1 MQLSPEIHN
10 SLRRFMAS
18 AKSILEN
25 SRGYRNSD
33 VAEALN
39 ESWDYHAGSVDANA
53 TPSKVKNI
61 LHDLIQR
68 FPGFSPVVESD
79 GMKEPSGTALTGG
92 DGPKEELEDQPTLD
106 DNEELAGKESLLTR
120 EPKNKIGTPV
130 IKGSEKG
137 MSGKNSNGSGSLE
150 ESLAASF
157 SGKRPAFKQAGS
169 GQAAGRLHPSPTEE
183 EEEGF
188 AESQELVE
196 HDSFP
201 DIGGGHS
208 GRPLKVTRGAP
219 LKPMQRTGGVEP
231 KQTKGPPPR
240 PRMVAGPAR
249 QRQQPQPQP
258 QMESCS
264 SEGEV
269 CDDGVKYPSKAAAKP
284 FKKAKKSSGMSES
297 VMKANVGKLAGYVRE
312 ALAESAKNMRGGKYS
327 LSFNVAVLEGSYKN
341 RTPQRKQLSEALA
354 DAEEILQLH
363 NPDNVALEA
372 TFTNGKTV
380 VGSKAIPLFAVE
392 SRSPL
397 MSEGKALFRFRRN
410 AEGFAND
417 LVAEGLVCRVT
428 PHVWGATVEVQPVM
442 EDVSHVVE
450 AVAESFFNEEKWIQ
464 NAFKDVKKRG
474 TEGVCT
480 GDKFGS
486 ESCPP
491 GSKRYNMAK
500 NLRKMSKK

>member
-18 AKSILEN
+18 AKSIIES
-25 SRGYRNSD
+25 SREYRNSD

-39 ESWDYHAGSVDANA
+39 ESWDFYAGSVDANA
-53 TPSKVKNI
+53 TPTKVKNI

-120 EPKNKIGTPV
+120 EPKNKIGTPI

-183 EEEGF
+183 EEEGY
-188 AESQELVE
+188 AESLDMS
-196 HDSFP
+196 H

-208 GRPLKVTRGAP
+208 GRPNKVVRGAP
-219 LKPMQRTGGVEP
+219 LNTVQPTGGVEP
-231 KQTKGPPPR
+231 KQTKGQLPPPPR
-240 PRMVAGPAR
+240 SRMVAGPVKR
-249 QRQQPQPQP
+249 PQPQMQP
-258 QMESCS
+258 QMESCDGDG
-264 SEGEV
+264 EGAV
-269 CDDGVKYPSKAAAKP
+269 CDSGVDYPSKAAAKP
-284 FKKAKKSSGMSES
+284 FKKAKKDGKMSES
-297 VMKANVGKLAGYVRE
+297 IMKANIGKLAGYVRA
-312 ALAESAKNMRGGKYS
+312 ALAESAKNMRGGKYA
-327 LSFNVAVLEGSYKN
+327 LSFNVAVLEGDCKN

-363 NPDNVALEA
+363 HADNVALEA
-372 TFTNGKTV
+372 TFVNGNTV
-380 VGSKAIPLFAVE
+380 VGHKAIPLFAVDG
-392 SRSPL
+392 RAPL

-428 PHVWGATVEVQPVM
+428 PHVWGSTVEVQPVM
-442 EDVSHVVE
+442 EDVSHVVQ

-464 NAFKDVKKRG
+464 DAFKDVKKRG

>member
-1 MQLSPEIHN
+1 MQLSPETHN

-18 AKSILEN
+18 AKSIIES
-25 SRGYRNSD
+25 SREYRNSD
-33 VAEALN
+33 VAAALN
-39 ESWDYHAGSVDANA
+39 ESWDYYAGGVNANA
-53 TPSKVKNI
+53 TPTKVKGV
-61 LHDLIQR
+61 LRDLIKR

-79 GMKEPSGTALTGG
+79 GMKKPSGTALTGG

-157 SGKRPAFKQAGS
+157 SGRRPAFKQAGS

-183 EEEGF
+183 EEEGY
-188 AESQELVE
+188 AES
-196 HDSFP
+196 HDV
-201 DIGGGHS
+201 GGGYS
-208 GRPLKVTRGAP
+208 AFAARPTGVVHKGAP
-219 LKPMQRTGGVEP
+219 AQPFQPSGGVEP
-231 KQTKGPPPR
+231 KKTKGPPPPAR
-240 PRMVAGPAR
+240 KSRMVAGPVRPRAA
-249 QRQQPQPQP
+249 QP

-264 SEGEV
+264 EAGEV

-284 FKKAKKSSGMSES
+284 FKKAKKGAVNEWRDADPVDTRDDRQRAGASAAPRRGHMDGPARRPAYAAEDI
-297 VMKANVGKLAGYVRE
+297 MKANIGKLSGYVRE
-312 ALAESAKNMRGGKYS
+312 ALAESAKGLRGGKYAV
-327 LSFNVAVLEGSYKN
+327 SFNVAVLEGDCKN
-341 RTPQRKQLSEALA
+341 RTTQRKQLSEALA

-363 NPDNVALEA
+363 HPDRVALEA
-372 TFTNGKTV
+372 TFVSGGKV
-380 VGSKAIPLFAVE
+380 VGHKAIPLFAIAG
-392 SRSPL
+392 RKPL

-417 LVAEGLVCRVT
+417 LVAEGLVCRVA

-450 AVAESFFNEEKWIQ
+450 TVAESFF
-464 NAFKDVKKRG
+464 G
-474 TEGVCT
+474 
-480 GDKFGS
+480 
-486 ESCPP
+486 
-491 GSKRYNMAK
+491 
-500 NLRKMSKK
+500 